1 LLRLKLKRFIKKMFT
16 YIGPSLNLKE
26 KELNLF
32 INTSVGDRD
41 RVADRNPKSSDRDLK
56 KKIAIENFL
65 DRNPQADCDPNCNR
79 LRWIA

>member
-1 LLRLKLKRFIKKMFT
+1 MIVT
-16 YIGPSLNLKE
+16 THN
-26 KELNLF
+26 
-32 INTSVGDRD
+32 SVGDRD

>member
-1 LLRLKLKRFIKKMFT
+1 LILASFKQRDGNSVSLR
-16 YIGPSLNLKE
+16 
-26 KELNLF
+26 
-32 INTSVGDRD
+32 SVGDRD

-65 DRNPQADCDPNCNR
+65 DCNPQADCDPNCNR